1 MDNKKIAV
9 IGGGAAGLMASCIA
23 AELGATVTVFE
34 RNDLLAM
41 KLGITGKGRCNLTN
55 SCSPE
60 EFVRNVTQNGKF
72 LFSARSSDP
81 QERAGFPPRRKN
93 S

>member
-9 IGGGAAGLMASCIA
+9 IGGGAAGLMASCRA

-41 KLGITGKGRCNLTN
+41 KLGITGKGRCYLSN
-55 SCSPE
+55 SC
-60 EFVRNVTQNGKF
+60 F
-72 LFSARSSDP
+72 L
-81 QERAGFPPRRKN
+81 E
-93 S
+93 

>member
-9 IGGGAAGLMASCIA
+9 VGGGAAGLMASCRA

-34 RNDLLAM
+34 RNGLLAM

-60 EFVRNVTQNGKF
+60 EFKRHT
-72 LFSARSSDP
+72 
-81 QERAGFPPRRKN
+81 ERKISFFGDTPLHPAGHD
-93 S
+93 